1 MQIIE
6 TKLNWAGAL
15 AKRSTIDMIVLHH
28 TSATNCTV
36 EKIHEWHL
44 ANGWS
49 GFGYHY
55 FINKNGMIFK
65 GRPDDTIGSHAKG
78 FNSTSI
84 GVCFEGNF
92 EKEIPTQVQI
102 EVGLELVDYLRR
114 KYNINKVKGHGELMA
129 TSCPG
134 KLFDIEKFRGAKE
147 NLVLDFQLASYA
159 DGFRY
164 PRCGTDGI
172 WGLETE
178 GVASKCVVKKRLI
191 HKYPNATKLV
201 QRLLG
206 VEQDGKCG
214 SITSQAIKEFQK
226 TNGLEPDSCCG
237 PLTWKKLLGV
247 N

>member
-1 MQIIE
+1 MNIIQ
-6 TKLNWAGAL
+6 TQFNWSGAL

-28 TSATNCTV
+28 ASVSNCTV

-44 ANGWS
+44 SNGWS

-55 FINKNGMIFK
+55 FVNKQGMIFK

-78 FNSTSI
+78 FNLTSI
-84 GVCFEGNF
+84 GICFEGNF
-92 EKEIPTQVQI
+92 ETEVPTSIQI
-102 EVGLELVDYLRR
+102 EAGLELVAYLKI
-114 KYNINKVKGHGELMA
+114 KYNVRSVKGHGELMA
-129 TSCPG
+129 TACPG
-134 KLFDIEKFRGAKE
+134 KLFPIDRFRGVEE
-147 NLVLDFQLASYA
+147 NLVLSFQMASYA

-178 GVASKCVVKKRLI
+178 GVAWQCVVKKRLI
-191 HKYPNATKLV
+191 HKYANATKLV

-214 SITSQAIKEFQK
+214 PVTSLAIKDFQMK
-226 TNGLEPDSCCG
+226 NRLEVDGAVG
-237 PLTWKKLLGV
+237 PITWKKLLGV